1 MAEKKGKRNSLN
13 DFANKMDDF
22 GKVTAARVA
31 SKKEYQEVDVAVVKA
46 TNHDDVVPKE
56 KHVRTILSSV
66 GAGKPRA
73 EVAYCIAA
81 LFKRLNSATSWLV
94 AQKCLMVLHRLMR
107 EGGELAVSEMLVQQ
121 TTDNHLDF
129 HNFKD
134 ETNQKAWDLSGWVR
148 TYASY
153 LDEKLVATGA
163 LGFDVELERVS
174 GHSCTRSWNTED
186 LMSKLPKLQQLLRR
200 MLGCTP
206 EQGSAARD
214 DPIIGIAVNL
224 VVRES
229 FKLYRAV
236 FDGIINLIDRFFDM
250 QRVDALKA
258 LDIYKTSIR
267 QASELGEMYVVA
279 NTLKSC
285 EMMQFPELEL
295 PDSTLFA
302 SMEEYAKSLPGGE
315 NHKSTRASS
324 ASRTSSTTAAAKT
337 VLEVPLPSGKPSE
350 VPERLDGDL
359 LLDTPTENERARTST
374 FKEEFDAGIP
384 LESDFARQGSNL
396 GYPGTTDS
404 SAIAA
409 APAPAPTP
417 AEVDLLGGFTQLQV
431 TAESSAPST
440 APLIPLN
447 NFLEM
452 GNASPAQPAAAPT
465 ASGNWSP
472 ASVTAT
478 LDPFN
483 TFDASPSPVPI
494 ASGTARSE
502 RAASERASTDR
513 GTLNK
518 GMLDDL
524 YNQATQPAVGS
535 PFASFAPDPS
545 PGSGPIN
552 QGNPFGA
559 QMYPS
564 PAQPS
569 NPFAMPAMQQ
579 SSQGTDPFAP
589 QHRPPATSDPFG
601 HQRPS
606 DPFISMASQPTGI
619 SPVIP
624 PKQQASPV
632 RATDPFADLGTPQ
645 PVVQEP
651 VPMNVSSN
659 DFFAVA
665 PTAQRAPPVAANPF
679 DAVGMMGPGPAA
691 ASPTPQQQQQQQQ
704 STNPFADDLF
714 S

>member
-13 DFANKMDDF
+13 DFANKMEDF

-56 KHVRTILSSV
+56 KHVRTILASV
-66 GAGKPRA
+66 GTGKPRA

-81 LFKRLNSATSWLV
+81 LFKRLNSATSWLI
-94 AQKCLMVLHRLMR
+94 AQKSLMVLHRLMR

-214 DPIIGIAVNL
+214 DPIIGMAVNL

-250 QRVDALKA
+250 QRVDAMKA
-258 LDIYKTSIR
+258 LDIYKTSTR
-267 QASELGEMYVVA
+267 QATELGEMYVVA
-279 NTLKSC
+279 GRLKSC

-302 SMEEYAKSLPGGE
+302 SMEEYAKSLPGGD

-324 ASRTSSTTAAAKT
+324 TSRTSSTTAAPKT
-337 VLEVPLPSGKPSE
+337 VLAVPLPTGKPSE
-350 VPERLDGDL
+350 VPQGLDSGNL
-359 LLDTPTENERARTST
+359 LLDTPTENERVRTST
-374 FKEEFDAGIP
+374 FKEEFDAGLP
-384 LESDFARQGSNL
+384 LECDFARQGSNL
-396 GYPGTTDS
+396 GYPGPADS
-404 SAIAA
+404 SAVAA

-417 AEVDLLGGFTQLQV
+417 AEVDLLGGFTHLQV
-431 TAESSAPST
+431 SAESPVPST
-440 APLIPLN
+440 APIPLN

-465 ASGNWSP
+465 ASGNWTP
-472 ASVTAT
+472 ASATAT

-483 TFDASPSPVPI
+483 TSQASLSPPVPI
-494 ASGTARSE
+494 ASGTARTERSVSE
-502 RAASERASTDR
+502 RGSYGGDR
-513 GTLNK
+513 GMLNK

-545 PGSGPIN
+545 PAPAPVN

-569 NPFAMPAMQQ
+569 NPFAMPAVQQ
-579 SSQGTDPFAP
+579 TSPGTDPFAAP
-589 QHRPPATSDPFG
+589 QHRPAASSDPFG

-606 DPFISMASQPTGI
+606 DPFMGMASQPTGI
-619 SPVIP
+619 SPVVP
-624 PKQQASPV
+624 PKQQASPA
-632 RATDPFADLGTPQ
+632 RAADPFADLGTPQ

-651 VPMNVSSN
+651 IPMNVSSN
-659 DFFAVA
+659 DPFGMAL
-665 PTAQRAPPVAANPF
+665 PAQRATPMAANPF
-679 DAVGMMGPGPAA
+679 DALGMMGPGPVAA
-691 ASPTPQQQQQQQQ
+691 NPAPQQQQQQQ
-704 STNPFADDLF
+704 ST
-714 S
+714 

>member
-13 DFANKMDDF
+13 DFANKMEDF

-56 KHVRTILSSV
+56 KHVRTILASV
-66 GAGKPRA
+66 GTGKPRA

-81 LFKRLNSATSWLV
+81 LFKRLNSATSWLI
-94 AQKCLMVLHRLMR
+94 AQKSLMVLHRLMR

-214 DPIIGIAVNL
+214 DPIIGMAVNL

-250 QRVDALKA
+250 QRVDAMKA
-258 LDIYKTSIR
+258 LDIYKTSTR
-267 QASELGEMYVVA
+267 QATELGEMYVVA
-279 NTLKSC
+279 GRLKSC

-302 SMEEYAKSLPGGE
+302 SMEEYAKSLPGGD

-324 ASRTSSTTAAAKT
+324 TSRTSSTTAAPKT
-337 VLEVPLPSGKPSE
+337 VLAVPLPTGKPSE
-350 VPERLDGDL
+350 VPQGLDSGNL
-359 LLDTPTENERARTST
+359 LLDTPTENER
-374 FKEEFDAGIP
+374 G
-384 LESDFARQGSNL
+384 
-396 GYPGTTDS
+396 
-404 SAIAA
+404 
-409 APAPAPTP
+409 
-417 AEVDLLGGFTQLQV
+417 
-431 TAESSAPST
+431 
-440 APLIPLN
+440 
-447 NFLEM
+447 M
-452 GNASPAQPAAAPT
+452 
-465 ASGNWSP
+465 
-472 ASVTAT
+472 
-478 LDPFN
+478 
-483 TFDASPSPVPI
+483 
-494 ASGTARSE
+494 
-502 RAASERASTDR
+502 
-513 GTLNK
+513 LNK

-545 PGSGPIN
+545 PAPAPVN

-569 NPFAMPAMQQ
+569 NPFAMPAVQQ
-579 SSQGTDPFAP
+579 TSPGTDPFAAP
-589 QHRPPATSDPFG
+589 QHRPAASSDPFG

-606 DPFISMASQPTGI
+606 DPFMGMASQPTGI
-619 SPVIP
+619 SPVVP
-624 PKQQASPV
+624 PKQQASPA
-632 RATDPFADLGTPQ
+632 RAADPFADLGTPQ

-651 VPMNVSSN
+651 IPMNVSSN
-659 DFFAVA
+659 DPFGMAL
-665 PTAQRAPPVAANPF
+665 PAQRATPMAANPF
-679 DAVGMMGPGPAA
+679 DALGMMGPGPVAA
-691 ASPTPQQQQQQQQ
+691 NPAPQQQQQQQ